1 MRNRFR
7 MAGLALLTVP
17 CALAQAAGPGGWVPV
32 GIPRQVSDINA
43 DVVQTGAW
51 IQEIL
56 AARDATYFVGF
67 EPHVGYELWKTDGTT
82 DGTTLVA
89 DVVPGS
95 QSSWPAELTEVGGTL
110 FFTVQ
115 SGFGGLWRSDGT
127 RAGTVAVAPDLR
139 YPALQVGELSK
150 LGGTL
155 LFTASDPD
163 HGWEL
168 WKSDG
173 TEAGTVLVKDI
184 AVGTAA
190 SSPSGLTEFDGA
202 FFFTA
207 DDGVH
212 GRTLWTSDGTERGT
226 VPVKDLPPA
235 SAGTEVIATD
245 GALFF
250 FARAGEGTEFRQLWV
265 SDGTGE
271 GTRLVEDLPAP
282 GYAGV
287 GANGRLFFVVGYGDW
302 RYDALWSSDGTEAG
316 TLAVKDSGV
325 FALEWAAVNG
335 TLYFRGSEEGSD
347 YATLWKSDGTRA
359 GTTGFSPE
367 VFYPSNFV
375 ASGGIVFFAGFDAVH
390 GSEPWKSDGTDAG
403 TSMVR
408 DIAPGVA
415 DGAPPFGH
423 GWGTTGDGRIL
434 FTADDGV
441 HGPEP
446 WITDG
451 TDAGTS
457 LLADLNAGTESSELY
472 QLAAV
477 GRTLFF
483 GVLDFEQGGY
493 GGLWKSDGT
502 PGGTTLVASNAKLR
516 EPHRFADLGGTLFF
530 SAKAPSVSELWK
542 SDGTEAGTVRVG
554 PTGFLERA
562 TNPSWLTDVGGI
574 LFFAASKF
582 QLGAEL
588 WRSDGTE
595 AGTFMVRD
603 IRPYPYGSEPR
614 DLTAVGGTLFFT
626 ADDGVHGR
634 RLWTSDG
641 TEAGT
646 VMVGDII
653 AGSLTEFAGALF
665 FVGPGGLWTSDG
677 TEAGTVMVH
686 EISVGEAG
694 YVSQMAAVGTTL
706 FFATYD
712 GVHGAKLWKSDG
724 TEAGTALLHD
734 FDGEALAYLLTDV
747 GGTLFFSADDGV
759 HGQELWKSDGTEAG
773 TVIVR
778 DIRPGGASSWPH
790 WAKFRNDGPYTSA
803 DADVAGTLYFAADDG
818 THGRELWRSDGTP
831 AGTRM
836 VQDIAPGPWD
846 SAISDITVAGSRVFF
861 GADRSTLGEPT
872 NYELWVM
879 ELRRMAPGLPA
890 ASGRPALSAAPP
902 TQGRSPA
909 PRNALRRE

>member
-1 MRNRFR
+1 M
-7 MAGLALLTVP
+7 
-17 CALAQAAGPGGWVPV
+17 
-32 GIPRQVSDINA
+32 
-43 DVVQTGAW
+43 
-51 IQEIL
+51 
-56 AARDATYFVGF
+56 
-67 EPHVGYELWKTDGTT
+67 
-82 DGTTLVA
+82 
-89 DVVPGS
+89 
-95 QSSWPAELTEVGGTL
+95 
-110 FFTVQ
+110 
-115 SGFGGLWRSDGT
+115 
-127 RAGTVAVAPDLR
+127 
-139 YPALQVGELSK
+139 
-150 LGGTL
+150 
-155 LFTASDPD
+155 
-163 HGWEL
+163 
-168 WKSDG
+168 
-173 TEAGTVLVKDI
+173 LVKDI
-184 AVGTAA
+184 ALGPAA
-190 SSPSGLTEFDGA
+190 SHPAGLTAFDGA
-202 FFFTA
+202 LFFTA

-212 GRTLWTSDGTERGT
+212 GRTLWTSDGTARGT
-226 VPVKDLPPA
+226 VLVKDISPA
-235 SAGTEVIATD
+235 SAGEEVIATD

-250 FARAGEGTEFRQLWV
+250 FASAGTGQLWV
-265 SDGTGE
+265 SDGTHE
-271 GTRLVEDLPAP
+271 GTRFVEELPED

-287 GANGRLFFVVGYGDW
+287 GANGRLFFAVGP
-302 RYDALWSSDGTEAG
+302 ALWSSDGTEAG
-316 TLAVKDSGV
+316 TVEVKGSGV
-325 FALEWAAVNG
+325 HAGHMVAVND
-335 TLYFRGSEEGSD
+335 TLYFRG
-347 YATLWKSDGTRA
+347 
-359 GTTGFSPE
+359 
-367 VFYPSNFV
+367 
-375 ASGGIVFFAGFDAVH
+375 FDDAH
-390 GSEPWKSDGTDAG
+390 GWEPWKSDGTSPGTTLLEDIWPGSAG
-403 TSMVR
+403 SHPSMLAVAGVTVFFAADDGLHGREPWRSDGTAAALVR
-408 DIAPGVA
+408 DIAPGA
-415 DGAPPFGH
+415 ASSLDLNDDFGA
-423 GWGTTGDGRIL
+423 WGTTSDGRIL
-434 FTADDGV
+434 FTANDGV
-441 HGPEP
+441 HLQEP

-457 LLADLNAGTESSELY
+457 LLADLSAGDESGGPY

-574 LFFAASKF
+574 LFFAAEKF

-686 EISVGEAG
+686 EISVGDSG
-694 YVSQMAAVGTTL
+694 YVSQMAAVGRTL

-712 GVHGAKLWKSDG
+712 GVLGGALWKSDG
-724 TEAGTALLHD
+724 TEAGTVMLRPFAAENNLL
-734 FDGEALAYLLTDV
+734 ALLTDV

-773 TVIVR
+773 TVMVR
-778 DIRPGGASSWPH
+778 DIRPGGASSWPY
-790 WAKFRNDGPYTSA
+790 WAKFRNDGDTSA
-803 DADVAGTLYFAADDG
+803 DSHVAGTLYFVADDG
-818 THGRELWRSDGTP
+818 IHGQELWKSDGTP
-831 AGTRM
+831 GGTRM

-846 SAISDITVAGSRVFF
+846 SAISDITVVGSRVFF

-909 PRNALRRE
+909 PRDALRRE